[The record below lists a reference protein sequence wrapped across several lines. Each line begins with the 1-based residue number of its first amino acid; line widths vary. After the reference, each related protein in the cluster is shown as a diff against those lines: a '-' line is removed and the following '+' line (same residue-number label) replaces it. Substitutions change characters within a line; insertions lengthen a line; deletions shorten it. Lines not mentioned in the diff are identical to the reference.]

1 MGMGRIERIENHG
14 RITQAPP
21 QKTLYLFDAGPVF
34 GYLNWII
41 FRDEYVRHEY
51 VSRTTYAV
59 RKKANQMERG
69 ENQAVV
75 TKRETLL
82 SYN

>member
-1 MGMGRIERIENHG
+1 MGMRMERIEHHG

-41 FRDEYVRHEY
+41 FRDEYVQHEY
-51 VSRTTYAV
+51 FSRTTYAG
-59 RKKANQMERG
+59 RQKANQVKRV
-69 ENQAVV
+69 ENQVV